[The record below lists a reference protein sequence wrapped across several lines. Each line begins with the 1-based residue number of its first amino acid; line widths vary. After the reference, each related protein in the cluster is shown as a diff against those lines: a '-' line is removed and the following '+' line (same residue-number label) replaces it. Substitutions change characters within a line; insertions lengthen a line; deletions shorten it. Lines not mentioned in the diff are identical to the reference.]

1 MITVI
6 VQAVTC
12 CKQYHHFKLFQQSF
26 KMKIMELSS
35 GRKQT
40 IRRQWWISRFEISK
54 KEAGGRGS
62 YFQQL
67 LSVSLRSAMSFTMGF
82 GSLLT
87 WQPSFPVLMCL
98 SGNDFLLFQFMVRY
112 QLSQY
117 PNISLDLGFSCL
129 TKITCQPMVEPEII
143 GFLDNSALL

>member
-6 VQAVTC
+6 VQAVAC
-12 CKQYHHFKLFQQSF
+12 CNQYHHFMLFQQSF
-26 KMKIMELSS
+26 KMKIMELSKQS
-35 GRKQT
+35 GDNCGYPDLKYPKRKQ
-40 IRRQWWISRFEISK
+40 EEE
-54 KEAGGRGS
+54 EAVFS
-62 YFQQL
+62 NSS
-67 LSVSLRSAMSFTMGF
+67 LSVYAQLCLSLWAGGF

-117 PNISLDLGFSCL
+117 PNMSLDLGFSCL
-129 TKITCQPMVEPEII
+129 TKITCQLMVEPEII

>member
-67 LSVSLRSAMSFTMGF
+67 LSVSLRSAMSFTMGWWFWFPPHLVALFSCTDVSVWKRFSFIPVYGQVPTFLVSKYFF
-82 GSLLT
+82 GSRVQLLNKDHMST
-87 WQPSFPVLMCL
+87 NGRARNNRI
-98 SGNDFLLFQFMVRY
+98 SG
-112 QLSQY
+112 
-117 PNISLDLGFSCL
+117 
-129 TKITCQPMVEPEII
+129 
-143 GFLDNSALL
+143 